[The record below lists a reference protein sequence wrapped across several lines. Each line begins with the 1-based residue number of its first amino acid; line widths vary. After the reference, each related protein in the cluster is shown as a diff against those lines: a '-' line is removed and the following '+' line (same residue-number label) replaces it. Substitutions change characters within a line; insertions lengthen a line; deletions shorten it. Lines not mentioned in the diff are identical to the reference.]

1 MRQLA
6 HSGISGLMSKKEGK
20 IAEPLSSAQKAGAV
34 LDSLGEK
41 VFLSLGNKGGTEK
54 VWRVGKTPAF

>member
-1 MRQLA
+1 
-6 HSGISGLMSKKEGK
+6 MSKKEGK